1 MRLRGFIPILVGVTL
16 LCLLSGC
23 AGAIFPKMQVLTW
36 EGRNGEAVQYFKE
49 QNWDMETVHVW
60 YLHNLCLAQAE
71 LGQYD
76 DFFECNEV
84 LLRRYKER
92 GVNDRVGIQ
101 TFYYSPL
108 LAPVFPLNW
117 AALAYIEL
125 GDYDTALEYANESID
140 RVAKVEAEGIRKHA
154 GFPDAV
160 PNVLKATAFRA
171 AGIALAFKGE
181 TRKAEVYAERIL
193 AEYDHSSPTAWGG
206 DRYDASRIY
215 MALGKYDNVLEL
227 MEDYDPGA
235 FFRFQNAMTGID
247 HTYVHFPKAYILA
260 KAQLEAGDPEIARQT
275 LEKVMKYEGFN
286 QSNFY
291 RLALDDLGKIAE
303 MQNRP
308 DDAITFYV
316 KAVERIEASRSSIDT
331 EAAKIGFVQDKQA
344 LYGRLVALLV
354 DQGRAAEAFE
364 YVERGKARA
373 LVDLLAERQEF
384 AGRSMTAV
392 KSQRVL
398 AELAELESEYIV
410 ADETMN
416 LEAKQGQER
425 AIAVVRQRVAEE
437 APELAS
443 LVAVTTPQAKEL
455 LAPFGAGETLL
466 EYYQHGDDLFA
477 FVATDGTVRA
487 KHLDGRGLAEDVQAF
502 RDALKQARG
511 DASLKLSQKLYDR
524 LVRPMG
530 DVVSKSGLVVV
541 GHGPLH
547 YVPFAALHDGIGYLV
562 DKVTLRVLP
571 SASVMSYLAD
581 RDAKAQGELL
591 ALGNPDLG
599 DPQLDLPGAEVE
611 VREIKAIV
619 PEATILLRQGAS
631 EAAVK
636 KGAQAYGM
644 LHFASHGL
652 FDTDDP
658 LHSGL
663 MLAPGDGEDGRLT
676 AGELYGMTL
685 SADLVTLSACETGL
699 GKTAAGDDVIGL
711 TRGFLYAGTSSL
723 VSTLW
728 QVADKET
735 AFLMT
740 TFYENLKTMPKA
752 EALHQ
757 AQLALKERSPH
768 PYYWAAFQLTGA
780 AD

>member
-1 MRLRGFIPILVGVTL
+1 
-16 LCLLSGC
+16 
-23 AGAIFPKMQVLTW
+23 
-36 EGRNGEAVQYFKE
+36 
-49 QNWDMETVHVW
+49 
-60 YLHNLCLAQAE
+60 
-71 LGQYD
+71 
-76 DFFECNEV
+76 
-84 LLRRYKER
+84 
-92 GVNDRVGIQ
+92 
-101 TFYYSPL
+101 
-108 LAPVFPLNW
+108 
-117 AALAYIEL
+117 
-125 GDYDTALEYANESID
+125 
-140 RVAKVEAEGIRKHA
+140 
-154 GFPDAV
+154 
-160 PNVLKATAFRA
+160 
-171 AGIALAFKGE
+171 
-181 TRKAEVYAERIL
+181 
-193 AEYDHSSPTAWGG
+193 
-206 DRYDASRIY
+206 
-215 MALGKYDNVLEL
+215 MA
-227 MEDYDPGA
+227 
-235 FFRFQNAMTGID
+235 R
-247 HTYVHFPKAYILA
+247 
-260 KAQLEAGDPEIARQT
+260 
-275 LEKVMKYEGFN
+275 
-286 QSNFY
+286 
-291 RLALDDLGKIAE
+291 IAE
-303 MQNRP
+303 KQNRP
-308 DDAITFYV
+308 DDAIDYYKRTI
-316 KAVERIEASRSSIDT
+316 ERIETSRSSINT
-331 EAAKIGFVQDKQA
+331 EAAKIGFIQDKQA
-344 LYGRLVALLV
+344 VYGSLVVLLV
-354 DQGRAAEAFE
+354 NQGRHAEAFE

-384 AGRSMTAV
+384 AGQGMTAAE
-392 KSQRVL
+392 SQRVL
-398 AELAELESEYIV
+398 TELAELESEYIV
-410 ADETMN
+410 ADETIGV
-416 LEAKQGQER
+416 EAKLEQER
-425 AIAVVRQRVAEE
+425 AISLVRKQVAED

-443 LVAVTTPQAKEL
+443 LVAVTTPRAKEL

-466 EYYQHGDDLFA
+466 EYYQHGEDLFA
-477 FVATDGTVRA
+477 FVATDGNVRA
-487 KHLDGRGLAEDVQAF
+487 MRLDGKRLAEDVQAF
-502 RDALKQARG
+502 RKALKQAR
-511 DASLKLSQKLYDR
+511 DDTSLRLSQKLYDR
-524 LVRPMG
+524 LVRPLG
-530 DVVSKSGLVVV
+530 DVASKPSLVLV

-547 YVPFAALHDGIGYLV
+547 YVPFAALHDGSNYLI

-571 SASVMSYLAD
+571 SASVMTYLAD
-581 RDAKAQGELL
+581 RDVKAQGELL

-599 DPQLDLPGAEVE
+599 DPQLDLPGAEAE

-619 PEATILLRQGAS
+619 PDATILLRQGAS

-740 TFYENLKTMPKA
+740 TFYENLMTMPKA

-757 AQLALKERSPH
+757 AQLALKKRSPH